1 MAVRAIRGAPEGIPP
16 ILCSMPTTLTA
27 LFAAAIHE
35 ARAAEADPTGLQRAA
50 TMLVTAAGARR
61 LTFAID
67 GDQISINDVPLHPDA
82 PGADLVRVALERH
95 ATARLILPAGL
106 TIRQWRD
113 LAELYASAPG
123 LYPTPEHMR
132 AAVLGLV
139 PGAAFGAGTGGD
151 LGEPEPAHERAIPG
165 LSSVGDAAPRTAP
178 DLTTETNE
186 RASLSAALDP
196 LLDRGSQAAERRD
209 WDELADVLQGL
220 HSLERIAEP
229 SVRSIIVRE
238 RRRVVPSAVLEQ
250 LVRQLPAAGA
260 GSRIGQ
266 ALSNLGRESA
276 EAIFEVLAEG
286 PTRPERRTY
295 LEVLTVLEGAEM
307 VLVEQL
313 DSRDV
318 EILRDAADVVGRRRV
333 VTAVPPLAHLLRHS
347 NEEVRTA
354 AWHALEAIG
363 TPEAMVE
370 LNRKR

>member
-1 MAVRAIRGAPEGIPP
+1 
-16 ILCSMPTTLTA
+16 MPTTLTA

-35 ARAAEADPTGLQRAA
+35 ARSAEADPTGLQRAA

-61 LTFAID
+61 LTFAIE
-67 GDQISINDVPLHPDA
+67 GDQIVINEVPLHRDA
-82 PGADLVRVALERH
+82 PGADLVRTALERH

-139 PGAAFGAGTGGD
+139 PGAAFGAGPSTSDGADEDSGRD
-151 LGEPEPAHERAIPG
+151 RVIPG
-165 LSSVGDAAPRTAP
+165 LSVVGDAPPRTSP
-178 DLTTETNE
+178 DLTSQSND

-196 LLDRGSQAAERRD
+196 LLDRGTLAAERGD
-209 WDELADVLQGL
+209 WNELADVLQGL
-220 HSLERIAEP
+220 HSLERIAED
-229 SVRSIIVRE
+229 SVRAIIVRE
-238 RRRVVPSAVLEQ
+238 RRRVVPSAVLEE
-250 LVRQLPAAGA
+250 LVRQLPSVGP

-266 ALSNLGRESA
+266 ALANLGAESA
-276 EAIFEVLAEG
+276 RAIFEVLADG

-295 LEVLTVLEGAEM
+295 LEVLTLLDGAEP
-307 VLVEQL
+307 VLIENL
-313 DSRDV
+313 GARDS
-318 EILRDAADVVGRRRV
+318 ELLRDAADVVGRRRIGR
-333 VTAVPPLAHLLRHS
+333 AVLPLASLLRHA

-363 TPEAMVE
+363 TPEAMEE

>member
-1 MAVRAIRGAPEGIPP
+1 
-16 ILCSMPTTLTA
+16 MPTTLTA

-35 ARAAEADPTGLQRAA
+35 ARSVEADPTGLQRAA

-67 GDQISINDVPLHPDA
+67 HNQITINDVPLHPDA

-95 ATARLILPAGL
+95 ATAQLILPAGL

-139 PGAAFGAGTGGD
+139 PGAAFGAGAGS
-151 LGEPEPAHERAIPG
+151 GEAETPSHDRVIPG
-165 LSSVGDAAPRTAP
+165 LSSVGDSAPRTSP
-178 DLTTETNE
+178 DLTTQAND

-196 LLDRGSQAAERRD
+196 LLDRGTQAAARSD
-209 WDELADVLQGL
+209 WSELADVLQGL
-220 HSLERIAEP
+220 HSLERIAEDA
-229 SVRSIIVRE
+229 VRTIIVRE
-238 RRRVVPSAVLEQ
+238 RRRVVPSAVLEE
-250 LVRQLPAAGA
+250 LVRQLPTAGA

-266 ALSNLGRESA
+266 ALSNLGHESA
-276 EAIFEVLAEG
+276 HAIFEVLADG
-286 PTRPERRTY
+286 PSRPDRRTY
-295 LEVLTVLEGAEM
+295 LEVLTVLDGAEP
-307 VLVEQL
+307 VLLERLGV
-313 DSRDV
+313 RDPDT
-318 EILRDAADVVGRRRV
+318 LRDAADVVGRRRIPG
-333 VTAVPPLAHLLRHS
+333 AVRPLANLLRHS
-347 NEEVRTA
+347 SEEVRTA
-354 AWHALEAIG
+354 AWHALESIG